1 MSPHSWFV
9 DLPHLDAQN
18 PEDPNPLGSA
28 VFSTLTLLS
37 IAAAFFVGFA
47 FGRATTPQLPA
58 EQPPRPGS
66 LHDLEQLGN
75 VEIRYTRADEA
86 PKAGRSTSWSAY
98 GL

>member
-1 MSPHSWFV
+1 MH
-9 DLPHLDAQN
+9 
-18 PEDPNPLGSA
+18 PLGSA

-47 FGRATTPQLPA
+47 VGRATTPQLPA

-86 PKAGRSTSWSAY
+86 SKAGRSTSWSAY